1 MTNRHVSISPVRIS
15 LSGEFLFS
23 GSGTCFLIE
32 AGKKQNK
39 KIRQL
44 DGFNI

>member
-1 MTNRHVSISPVRIS
+1 MTNRHVSISSVGIS
-15 LSGEFLFS
+15 LPEDFLFS

-32 AGKKQNK
+32 TGKKQNK
-39 KIRQL
+39 KIRQF